1 LIFPK
6 FSNID
11 VIHSIRERY
20 DPLAKYIAPHITLVF
35 PFKSNIGGQEI
46 KEHIK
51 KQMKGIEPFHIEL
64 QGISKE
70 SGNYLFLNLS
80 KGKEQIIELQRRLYK
95 GILEDYYP
103 DFLKKVEFLP
113 HLTVG
118 RFESDPLCNM
128 AFEELKGMQE
138 IFADRIDEI
147 VVEIIDHNL
156 DSIIE
161 STIKIT

>member
-1 LIFPK
+1 
-6 FSNID
+6 
-11 VIHSIRERY
+11 
-20 DPLAKYIAPHITLVF
+20 
-35 PFKSNIGGQEI
+35 
-46 KEHIK
+46 
-51 KQMKGIEPFHIEL
+51 MKGIEPFHIEL

-80 KGKEQIIELQRRLYK
+80 KGKEQIIELYRRLYR

-118 RFESDPLCNM
+118 RIESDPLCNM
-128 AFEELKGMQE
+128 AFEEMKGMQE
-138 IFADRIDEI
+138 IFADRVDEI